1 MAVYVSNIIID
12 AGSDFSQTFNLEN
25 NANSPLNLTG
35 YTGSCLMKKHPA
47 SLTTTASF
55 VVSFPDRISGQV
67 KLSLGSSITSR
78 LKSGRYCYD
87 ILLNDGSTKSR
98 IVEGSA
104 IVTAGITT

>member
-1 MAVYVSNIIID
+1 MTVYVSNIIID

-25 NANSPLNLTG
+25 IANSPLNLTG

-55 VVSFPDRISGQV
+55 TVSFPDRMAGQV
-67 KLSLGSSITSR
+67 KLSLGSSITST
-78 LKSGRYCYD
+78 LKPGRYCYD

>member
-1 MAVYVSNIIID
+1 MTVYVSNIIID

-25 NANSPLNLTG
+25 IANSPLNLTG
-35 YTGSCLMKKHPA
+35 YTGSALMKKHPA

-55 VVSFPDRISGQV
+55 AVSFPNRISGQV
-67 KLSLGSSITSR
+67 KLSLGSSITST
-78 LKSGRYCYD
+78 LKPGRYCYD
-87 ILLNDGSTKSR
+87 ILLNDGSIKTR